1 MHSFSMAHL
10 FSPGTPG
17 YRWNIG
23 SLLIVLAWVVTIV
36 LMLTGRN
43 DLDIYLHAAHDLL
56 HGQDPYTQRYFE
68 HYNFFYSP
76 VFALL
81 VAPLGVIGGVGAK
94 AVWGLA
100 TLLAALRCLHL
111 LLRWAGFNRLPP
123 AQQAAITF
131 LTGLFLFQAVRDNI
145 NLSQVTVLLLW
156 ACVEGLHRID
166 QGRVWV
172 GALLIALAL
181 DTKLI
186 PLVLLPYL
194 AYRGQWRALVVVVTG
209 VVVLQLVPLLVFG
222 VDEGLALLRS
232 RWALLDP
239 ATPRHI
245 LDEEE
250 PSMISW
256 GSLLSAYLSTEGGNV
271 NTLDAPRNLARMSLQ
286 QITALVWTGRL
297 LLALIT
303 LYFLR
308 WPPFRAAA
316 TPMHRFRELGYLFA
330 CTILLFPHQRP
341 YSLFLAAPA
350 VVWLCR
356 YAVVMTK
363 GKGAR
368 SYAVLA
374 GAILIYLGMNA
385 NLIAGEWAHYYDH
398 YKLLSFVVLL
408 LLVLLARITP
418 ERMAHVDQ
426 RPD

>member
-1 MHSFSMAHL
+1 MVHL

-23 SLLIVLAWVVTIV
+23 SLLIVVAWMVTIV

-43 DLDIYLHAAHDLL
+43 DLDIYLQAANDLL

-68 HYNFFYSP
+68 HYNYFYSP

-81 VAPLGVIGGVGAK
+81 VAPLGLLGPVGAK

-100 TLLAALRCLHL
+100 TLMAALRSLQV
-111 LLRWAGFNRLPP
+111 LLRWAGLDQLSPTR
-123 AQQAAITF
+123 QAAITF
-131 LTGLFLFQAVRDNI
+131 FAGLFLFQAVRDNI

-166 QGRVWV
+166 QGRVLT

-194 AYRGQWRALVVVVTG
+194 AYRGYWRALLAVVSG
-209 VVVLQLVPLLVFG
+209 VVVLQLIPLLVFG
-222 VDEGLALLRS
+222 WDEGLALFRS

-271 NTLDAPRNLARMSLQ
+271 NTLDAPRNLARLSLQ
-286 QITALVWTGRL
+286 SITALVWAGRS

-308 WPPFRAAA
+308 WPPFRAAK

-341 YSLFLAAPA
+341 YSLFLSAPA
-350 VVWLCR
+350 LVWLCR
-356 YAVVMTK
+356 YAVEMST
-363 GKGAR
+363 GQGAR
-368 SYAVLA
+368 SFAVLA
-374 GAILIYLGMNA
+374 GMIFIYLGMNA

-418 ERMAHVDQ
+418 ERMAHLDQ
-426 RPD
+426 RPA

>member
-1 MHSFSMAHL
+1 MVHL
-10 FSPGTPG
+10 FGPGTPG

-23 SLLIVLAWVVTIV
+23 SLLIVVAWLATIA

-43 DLDIYLHAAHDLL
+43 DLDIYLQAAHDLL
-56 HGQDPYTQRYFE
+56 NGQDPYTQRYFE

-81 VAPLGVIGGVGAK
+81 VAPLGMLGGLGAK

-100 TLLAALRCLHL
+100 TLAAALRSLQL
-111 LLRWAGFNRLPP
+111 LLRWAGLQQLPP
-123 AQQAAITF
+123 VRQAAITF
-131 LTGLFLFQAVRDNI
+131 FAGLFLFQAVRDNI
-145 NLSQVTVLLLW
+145 NLSQVTVLLVW
-156 ACVEGLHRID
+156 ACVEGLHRME
-166 QGRVWV
+166 QGPIWP
-172 GALLIALAL
+172 GALLVALAL

-194 AYRGQWRALVVVVTG
+194 AYRGQWRALVAVVIG
-209 VVVLQLVPLLVFG
+209 VAVLQIIPLLVFG
-222 VDEGLALLRS
+222 TEEGLALFRS

-239 ATPRHI
+239 ASPRHI

-271 NTLDAPRNLARMSLQ
+271 NTLDLPRNLAQLSLQ
-286 QITALVWTGRL
+286 SITVLVWTGRL
-297 LLALIT
+297 LLALIA
-303 LYFLR
+303 LYFLG

-316 TPMHRFRELGYLFA
+316 TPLHRFRELGYLLA

-356 YAVVMTK
+356 YGVLMSADK
-363 GKGAR
+363 GHR
-368 SYAVLA
+368 STITLA
-374 GAILIYLGMNA
+374 ALFVIYLGMNA
-385 NLIAGEWAHYYDH
+385 NLLAGEWAHYYDH
-398 YKLLSFVVLL
+398 YKLLSFVLVL
-408 LLVLLARITP
+408 LLVLLARFTP
-418 ERMAHVDQ
+418 ERMVALDHHMD
-426 RPD
+426 

>member
-1 MHSFSMAHL
+1 MRSISMVQL

-23 SLLIVLAWVVTIV
+23 SLLIVVAWMVTIA

-43 DLDIYLHAAHDLL
+43 DLDIYLQAAHDLL
-56 HGQDPYTQRYFE
+56 HGQDPYTQRYYE
-68 HYNFFYSP
+68 HYNYFYSP

-81 VAPLGVIGGVGAK
+81 VAPLGLLGAVGAK

-100 TLLAALRCLHL
+100 TLLAALRSLQL
-111 LLRWAGFNRLPP
+111 LLRWAGLQELPP
-123 AQQAAITF
+123 VRQAAITF
-131 LTGLFLFQAVRDNI
+131 FAGLFLFQAVRDNI
-145 NLSQVTVLLLW
+145 NLSQLTVLLLW

-194 AYRGQWRALVVVVTG
+194 AFRGHWRALLAVVIG
-209 VVVLQLVPLLVFG
+209 VLVLQIIPLLVFG
-222 VDEGLALLRS
+222 WDEGLALFRS

-239 ATPRHI
+239 ASPRHI

-271 NTLDAPRNLARMSLQ
+271 NTLDAPRNLAQLSLQ
-286 QITALVWTGRL
+286 SITVLVWTGRL

-303 LYFLR
+303 LYFVR

-316 TPMHRFRELGYLFA
+316 TSLHRFRELGYLFA

-356 YAVVMTK
+356 HAVVMSA
-363 GKGAR
+363 GQGAR
-368 SYAVLA
+368 SYAVLG
-374 GAILIYLGMNA
+374 GATFIYLGMNA

-398 YKLLSFVVLL
+398 YKLLSFVVVL
-408 LLVLLARITP
+408 LLVLLARLTP
-418 ERMAHVDQ
+418 ERMVALDHRTD
-426 RPD
+426 